1 MKSQYWTCMSN
12 YNHWFVFLAVV
23 FLDWFSRT
31 VETFSHTISMH
42 LLQKTSALHW
52 FHKSLDSNSTLEILN
67 VWRIHVFFILS
78 YLCYLISIALSFL
91 LSSPMVQFQ
100 LLHSKFALCSSATR
114 GLLMSTY
121 VKFINLF
128 PEIKGHI
135 QEVSQFLSTLLLVQN
150 FKAITPE
157 LGDMLSYIW
166 RGVWNKALSD
176 VWCNVKFS

>member
-12 YNHWFVFLAVV
+12 YNHCFVFLAFV
-23 FLDWFSRT
+23 FLDWFSRIA
-31 VETFSHTISMH
+31 ETFSHTISMH
-42 LLQKTSALHW
+42 LLQKTMQTSAVHW
-52 FHKSLDSNSTLEILN
+52 FHTSLESNSALEILT
-67 VWRIHVFFILS
+67 VWHIHVFFILS
-78 YLCYLISIALSFL
+78 YLWYLISIVLSFL

-135 QEVSQFLSTLLLVQN
+135 QEVSQFLATLLLVQN

-157 LGDMLSYIW
+157 LRDMLSYI
-166 RGVWNKALSD
+166 S
-176 VWCNVKFS
+176 

>member
-12 YNHWFVFLAVV
+12 YNHWFVFPAVTGTI
-23 FLDWFSRT
+23 LDWFSRT
-31 VETFSHTISMH
+31 AETFSHTISMH
-42 LLQKTSALHW
+42 LLQKTMQTSAVHW
-52 FHKSLDSNSTLEILN
+52 FHTSLDSNSTLEILT
-67 VWRIHVFFILS
+67 VWHIHVFFILS
-78 YLCYLISIALSFL
+78 YLWYLISISLSFL

-157 LGDMLSYIW
+157 LGDMLSYISYIIYIY
-166 RGVWNKALSD
+166 L
-176 VWCNVKFS
+176 